1 MPEPTL
7 SYRSTGDQIVSF
19 TVLYKDVYSWGTL
32 YKLMHEWLL
41 ENRYCSPNDEEFRE
55 ILYEHIERSW
65 GSEVFTRW
73 RLSKTDLKS
82 FKGLYRYDLDVDV
95 HILGQ
100 KEVEVV
106 TNGKKMKADKGEVE
120 VAIKGYLIEDPDGK
134 VKKHWLGQHFSD
146 FIFKVFLKKVRRNHE
161 IALYFDAQRF
171 QEAVK
176 NYLKLDTYL
185 PEKEAQEFFPKRDL
199 T

>member
-1 MPEPTL
+1 MPEPIL
-7 SYRSTGDQIVSF
+7 SYRSTGDQIASM
-19 TVLYKDVYSWGTL
+19 TVLYKDVYSWNTF
-32 YKLMHEWLL
+32 YRLMHEWLL
-41 ENRYCSPNDEEFRE
+41 ENKYCGPDEDFRE
-55 ILYEHIERSW
+55 ILYDHNERSW
-65 GSEVFTRW
+65 GSEVTMRW

-82 FKGLYRYDLDVDV
+82 FKALYRYDMDVDV

-106 TNGKKMKADKGEVE
+106 TNGKKLKADKGEVE
-120 VAIKGYLIEDPDGK
+120 VVIKGYLLEDPDGK

-146 FIFKVFLKKVRRNHE
+146 FIFKVFLKHVRRNHE
-161 IALYFDAQRF
+161 IALYTDVQRF

-176 NYLKLDTYL
+176 TYMKLDTYL
-185 PEKEAQEFFPKRDL
+185 PEKETQEFFPKRDL